1 MLSRNLLIASAATAT
16 IVGATSAQALE
27 IRGMSLSTGA
37 QTAYGVGDTKHI
49 TGNTTYGGPNTTQVN
64 ASKAGTPNVFIGS
77 YSQDG
82 RGPMAGAGT
91 APVVAAG
98 DDRGGAFGSSTNKK
112 AGDPY
117 LLAGQVD
124 DTKLAAGVLSFAVLP
139 EFGKFPNTD
148 FNLNIRLLTFGPD
161 GKFLGDNVG
170 AVFAQDLSGGLPGAA
185 NTITQFSNC
194 HATSIVSSGGGA
206 NKSQAD
212 IILSGASGCDEA
224 NKGSVNPLQFTIP
237 FIINQNLADGATVQL
252 EIYGTQTGNL
262 IPLDKS
268 FKDNVVRAT
277 VLKVGSQPQLKI
289 WSDHS
294 RFDPADGELPN
305 TAANVHNKASGINTA
320 IAAGGSTIP
329 RYFTDFTTGSDNII
343 GTLEFIPQLAHQD
356 LRYAVGTKFGLET
369 STGSVTMT
377 GYDEGWQESGLMEP
391 RLQFDAVTRGAK
403 CTGSQNGVTMTQV
416 GTNGVYT
423 IGVNDGSKNQ
433 LALTGALPQLVAV
446 CAYEDTF
453 APTADGDG
461 SDGEIYSFTAAV
473 NGVFG
478 GFVAAARNM
487 ESVDRDSV
495 AAFLVPWVAS
505 GTQAS
510 GSNAFSNN
518 VIRVS
523 NIGYTQAS
531 QSLHQGGTVAT
542 GATGQTP
549 YGSNASQTNPLAFN
563 AATPTTPAALN
574 TAGFFPVDGGRVFA
588 RLLNSVGSS
597 SSGAAPGG
605 TGERF
610 SARFNRSV
618 ASGVGTVGV
627 DSIGQTVLLSDKV
640 PAAGDVVFTSAD
652 IQAAF
657 GGFNFVRGDLL
668 IMVENSA
675 NEVHVDRRV
684 TSGASAFWQP
694 AVSCDLT
701 GAGYAGFG
709 ATTINASLCN
719 AVAGTQGATT
729 IQTNT
734 PSTDQD
740 TVLPTPLPHV
750 TDPANPNNTN

>member
-64 ASKAGTPNVFIGS
+64 ASKAGAPNVFIGS

-148 FNLNIRLLTFGPD
+148 FNLNIRLLTFGSD

-170 AVFAQDLSGGLPGAA
+170 AVFAQDLAGGLPGAA

-194 HATSIVSSGGGA
+194 HATSIVSSGGGV
-206 NKSQAD
+206 NKTQAD

-224 NKGSVNPLQFTIP
+224 KAGAVNPLQLTIP
-237 FIINQNLADGATVQL
+237 FIINQNLADGATIQL

-268 FKDNVVRAT
+268 FKDNVIRAT
-277 VLKVGSQPQLKI
+277 VLKVGSTPQLKI

-329 RYFTDFTTGSDNII
+329 RYFTDFTVGSDNII

-377 GYDEGWQESGLMEP
+377 GFDEGWQESGLMEP

-403 CTGSQNGVTMTQV
+403 CTGSQNGITMTQV

-453 APTADGDG
+453 PVAGDGDA

-510 GSNAFSNN
+510 GTNAFSNN

-542 GATGQTP
+542 GLTGQTP
-549 YGSNASQTNPLAFN
+549 YGSNATQTNPMAS
-563 AATPTTPAALN
+563 AAG
-574 TAGFFPVDGGRVFA
+574 GFFPVDGGRVFA
-588 RLLNSVGSS
+588 RLLNAVGASS
-597 SSGAAPGG
+597 SAPAPGG

-610 SARFNRSV
+610 SARFNRNV
-618 ASGVGTVGV
+618 ASGVGTVAA

-675 NEVHVDRRV
+675 NEMHVDRRV

-701 GAGYAGFG
+701 GAAYAGFG
-709 ATTINASLCN
+709 TTTINASLCN
-719 AVAGTQGATT
+719 TVTGGQGQTT